1 MDMRF
6 KPLMTCVLMLSMLDS
21 ATVLAQSIS
30 FTVSGKVKQSA
41 CTPNI
46 QRQMMGGNNVSLPQ
60 VETDFLKAAGSV
72 YGNVDLHFRASGC
85 TGNVN
90 NMWVYFTSANVDG
103 NGRIIPNN
111 SSSLRFE
118 IRNNNVSGNLVRVGS
133 NGSSTGSSPTS
144 TQGTAVSFSGSNPL
158 TNPNRVADKYYVI
171 RYYAQAAVPAG
182 DYSAT
187 VTANFKYY

>member
-1 MDMRF
+1 MI
-6 KPLMTCVLMLSMLDS
+6 S
-21 ATVLAQSIS
+21 ALGSTQVPAQSIT
-30 FTVSGKVKQSA
+30 FTVNAKVIQSA

-46 QRQMMGGNNVSLPQ
+46 QRQMVGGNNVTLPQ
-60 VETDFLKAAGSV
+60 PETDDLNAEGKV
-72 YGNVDLHFRASGC
+72 YGNVTLHFRASGC

-118 IRNNNVSGNLVRVGS
+118 IRNNNVNGNLVRVGS

-144 TQGTAVSFSGSNPL
+144 TQGTAVSFSGSGPL
-158 TNPNRVADKYYVI
+158 TNPNRVADKYYGI